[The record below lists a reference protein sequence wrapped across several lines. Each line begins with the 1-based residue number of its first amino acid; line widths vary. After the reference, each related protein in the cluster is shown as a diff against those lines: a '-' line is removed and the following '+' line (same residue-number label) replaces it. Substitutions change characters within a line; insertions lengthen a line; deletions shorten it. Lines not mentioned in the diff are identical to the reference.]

1 MQKLSQKDYWD
12 SVSEKKE
19 FTTVLDI
26 NLVQPFIN
34 TDSFIVDYGCGYGR
48 TLDQLWQ
55 KGFQNTLGFDFS
67 PEMIQRGK
75 KEFPYLNLKTSRNN
89 GIDCADGSVDMV
101 ILFAV
106 LTCIIQDRE
115 QEKLMKEI
123 LRVLKPD
130 GIIYINDFLVN
141 NDERNKNRYQAFKD
155 KYNIYGVFELPEG
168 ALLRH
173 YEQNRINQLTR
184 QFEEIAFK
192 KTTFKTMNGHQ
203 SNGFIYV
210 GRK

>member
-75 KEFPYLNLKTSRNN
+75 KEFPYLNLKTSRKR
-89 GIDCADGSVDMV
+89 D
-101 ILFAV
+101 
-106 LTCIIQDRE
+106 
-115 QEKLMKEI
+115 
-123 LRVLKPD
+123 
-130 GIIYINDFLVN
+130 
-141 NDERNKNRYQAFKD
+141 
-155 KYNIYGVFELPEG
+155 
-168 ALLRH
+168 
-173 YEQNRINQLTR
+173 
-184 QFEEIAFK
+184 
-192 KTTFKTMNGHQ
+192 
-203 SNGFIYV
+203 
-210 GRK
+210 

>member
-115 QEKLMKEI
+115 QEKLIKEI
-123 LRVLKPD
+123 LRVLNPVVS
-130 GIIYINDFLVN
+130 F
-141 NDERNKNRYQAFKD
+141 
-155 KYNIYGVFELPEG
+155 
-168 ALLRH
+168 
-173 YEQNRINQLTR
+173 TS
-184 QFEEIAFK
+184 
-192 KTTFKTMNGHQ
+192 TTFW
-203 SNGFIYV
+203 
-210 GRK
+210 